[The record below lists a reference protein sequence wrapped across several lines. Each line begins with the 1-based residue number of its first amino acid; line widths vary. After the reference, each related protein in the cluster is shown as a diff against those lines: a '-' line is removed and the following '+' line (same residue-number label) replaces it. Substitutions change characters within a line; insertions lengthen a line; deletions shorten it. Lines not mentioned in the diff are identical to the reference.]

1 MRMTNRL
8 LCLLVTLMLV
18 VPTAAAVP
26 TIAFGQSAGDDQY
39 VDPFQNNGHGN
50 KNGNGNGNNSSGSG
64 GGNNSKSNNSAS
76 QQPTGQSNSGSTA
89 GTAAAQN
96 SANGNGS
103 KLPHTGSGLPEAWI
117 VAIGVLLLLGGGFV
131 LRRVWP
137 RPE

>member
-18 VPTAAAVP
+18 VPTAVAVP

-39 VDPFQNNGHGN
+39 VDPFQNNG
-50 KNGNGNGNNSSGSG
+50 NGNGNNNGSGSG
-64 GGNNSKSNNSAS
+64 GGNNGGNSTS
-76 QQPTGQSNSGSTA
+76 PQSTGQSAPGNTA

-96 SANGNGS
+96 SAGANS
-103 KLPHTGSGLPEAWI
+103 KLPRTGSGLAEGWI

-137 RPE
+137 RPD